1 MESKCTFTP
10 VCGVTCDKC
19 PAKIKFKKLPD
30 SKLSPI
36 HALPECK
43 VMIAVIQAFQAQEDY
58 WNCKLEIEQ
67 KEILS
72 QVDDIAARLD
82 SVEGK
87 IKDIMRNSE
96 QGKIG

>member
-1 MESKCTFTP
+1 MESKCPITP
-10 VCGVTCDKC
+10 ICGVTCDKC
-19 PAKIKFKKLPD
+19 PAFNRNSRPTGC
-30 SKLSPI
+30 
-36 HALPECK
+36 E
-43 VMIAVIQAFQAQEDY
+43 VMDVAIRAFHAQEDY
-58 WNCKLEIEQ
+58 WKCKLEIER

-96 QGKIG
+96 QGKSG

>member
-1 MESKCTFTP
+1 MESKCSITP

-19 PAKIKFKKLPD
+19 PAFNPKL
-30 SKLSPI
+30 K
-36 HALPECK
+36 ATCCV
-43 VMIAVIQAFQAQEDY
+43 VMDAARRAFQAQEDY
-58 WNCKLEIEQ
+58 WKCKLEIER

-82 SVEGK
+82 SVEGN

-96 QGKIG
+96 QGKSG